1 MVTITNG
8 VNTCTV
14 TNSAY
19 ENVYKKQGFTIVE
32 DNKNIAHEVDI
43 DDDAEPVKNTDDFS
57 ETLLEKPIAQ
67 WSKAEVKKF
76 AEENEIDISGT
87 KNANEAK
94 AIIKE
99 WIAENE

>member
-32 DNKNIAHEVDI
+32 DNKNIAHEAD
-43 DDDAEPVKNTDDFS
+43 TDDFS